1 MRERPVAFIVVLFS
15 NIYKETC
22 NSTVTYKIG
31 SGKYSNVRLMSSYDL
46 DYKVLQE
53 KMCKCFWFFL
63 FDLLIYQKMDVL
75 AKEIRAVSQSGNSL

>member
-1 MRERPVAFIVVLFS
+1 MGERPVAFSVVLFS

-46 DYKVLQE
+46 DYKALQE
-53 KMCKCFWFFL
+53 KMCGFGFFFL
-63 FDLLIYQKMDVL
+63 I
-75 AKEIRAVSQSGNSL
+75 S